1 MTMKADFT
9 GPTDAGGLADEL
21 EALAARVR
29 KMEGRKASAAARDP
43 GDAGADDAAGA
54 GEAVDP
60 ALAALI
66 AAADYEDGLPAAE
79 ANRIMRAGEHPL
91 RVWREHRGL
100 TMTALGKAAGVP
112 QSYISEVEAGKKIGS
127 VDFYRRTA
135 DALGL
140 LVDDLLPPVAG
151 G

>member
-1 MTMKADFT
+1 MTMKAEFT
-9 GPTDAGGLADEL
+9 GLTGPGGLADEL

-29 KMEGRKASAAARDP
+29 EMDAGKDKDSAAA
-43 GDAGADDAAGA
+43 GASD
-54 GEAVDP
+54 AVDP

-66 AAADYEDGLPAAE
+66 AAADYADGLPAAE
-79 ANRIMRAGEHPL
+79 ANRILRAGEHPL

-112 QSYISEVEAGKKIGS
+112 QSYISEVEAGKKTGS

-135 DALGL
+135 AALGL
-140 LVDDLLPPVAG
+140 LVDDLLPPVSED
-151 G
+151 